1 MTGTGHAR
9 SRRGEE
15 DKKKEEEVKETQEA
29 MPAPKRVEEK
39 ADKKKAPPKLQTK
52 KVKLYSGAR
61 KTARATASIYPGTG
75 KVRVNGRILEIWE
88 PEVARLHM
96 LAPAQVSGELRA
108 RFDIDVKV
116 SGGGFMGQAD
126 AAAMAIARA
135 YVDQSRGNEARERMN
150 AYNKYLLSGDPR
162 QTEPKKFGG
171 PGARR
176 KRQKSYR

>member
-1 MTGTGHAR
+1 MMTGTGYAR
-9 SRRGEE
+9 SERGEE
-15 DKKKEEEVKETQEA
+15 EEKKETQEA
-29 MPAPKRVEEK
+29 VPAPKRAEKKEEK
-39 ADKKKAPPKLQTK
+39 KKVPPKVVGK

-61 KTARATASIYPGTG
+61 KTARATASIYPGSG
-75 KVRVNGRILEIWE
+75 KVRVNGRILELWE
-88 PEVARLHM
+88 PQVARLHM
-96 LAPAQVSGELRA
+96 LAPALVSGELRE

-116 SGGGFMGQAD
+116 TGGGFMGQAD

-135 YVDQSRGNEARERMN
+135 YVDQSRGNESRERMN

>member
-1 MTGTGHAR
+1 MQA
-9 SRRGEE
+9 
-15 DKKKEEEVKETQEA
+15 
-29 MPAPKRVEEK
+29 
-39 ADKKKAPPKLQTK
+39 K

-96 LAPAQVSGELRA
+96 LAPAQVSGELRE

-116 SGGGFMGQAD
+116 AGGGFMGQAD
-126 AAAMAIARA
+126 AA
-135 YVDQSRGNEARERMN
+135 D
-150 AYNKYLLSGDPR
+150 NKYLLSGDPR